1 MSTLPGVVRE
11 KTELRK
17 IAEFTEAGVR
27 RASLSRPGSGVGALF
42 AALDGL
48 LVVGSG
54 LLAYWFLR
62 GIGHILGDASL
73 GYPNLPKI
81 RLLVLLLIY
90 TVVTITCN
98 AAQDLYADAVINS
111 AQGTKRRIARAFCF
125 SLLIV
130 AMVVF
135 VAGEQA
141 VPRLMFAVAAVF
153 GLTAIVAVRLLVQ
166 RQNTRRIERGIGM
179 QHVLIV
185 GAGDIGRAFHRHL
198 NAHRSLGKKVCGFVD
213 DERRAAPLWLGTS
226 DALPRIVKE
235 HFIDEIYFTP
245 GASRDLIINVALQA
259 REQRVSVRIVPD
271 LYGGL
276 SLGSEF
282 GRVGDVPVLEL
293 NHRPIPTLGLFVK
306 RTIDLLIATVLALGS
321 APVMLLT
328 ALAIKLDSPG
338 PVIYKAWRVG
348 RKGRKFLCYK
358 FRTMVVNAEIYQ
370 ENLRHLNE
378 RNGATFKISND
389 PRMTRIGRLLRKY
402 SIDELPQVV
411 NVFRGEMSIVGPR
424 PHILTDFSR
433 YELDHLRRLE
443 ITPGLTG
450 LWQVTARRDPSF
462 EKNVELDLEYINN
475 WSLLLDVRILL
486 RTVIEVLR
494 GSGR

>member
-1 MSTLPGVVRE
+1 MSTIPGVARE
-11 KTELRK
+11 KTELRE

-185 GAGDIGRAFHRHL
+185 GAGEIGRAFHRHL

>member
-1 MSTLPGVVRE
+1 VSTLPGVARE
-11 KTELRK
+11 KTELRE
-17 IAEFTEAGVR
+17 ITEFTEVSVR
-27 RASLSRPGSGVGALF
+27 RASLTRSGSGLGALF
-42 AALDGL
+42 AGLDGL

-54 LLAYWFLR
+54 LLAYSFLQST
-62 GIGHILGDASL
+62 GYVLGDASL
-73 GYPNLPKI
+73 ASPNLPKI
-81 RLLVLLLIY
+81 RLFVLLLIY

-111 AQGTKRRIARAFCF
+111 AQGTKRRIVRAFCF

-135 VAGEQA
+135 VAGEKA
-141 VPRLMFAVAAVF
+141 VPRLMFAITAVF
-153 GLTAIVAVRLLVQ
+153 SLAAIVTVRLLVQ
-166 RQNTRRIERGIGM
+166 RQNTKRIQRGIGM

-185 GAGDIGRAFHRHL
+185 GAGEIGRAFHRHL
-198 NAHRSLGKKVCGFVD
+198 NAHQSLGKKVCGFVD

-245 GASRDLIINVALQA
+245 GTNRDLIISVALQA
-259 REQRVSVRIVPD
+259 REQRISVRIVPD

-293 NHRPIPTLGLFVK
+293 NHRPIPTLGLFIK
-306 RTIDLLIATVLALGS
+306 RTVDLLIATVLAIAS
-321 APVMLLT
+321 APIMLLA

-358 FRTMVVNAEIYQ
+358 FRTMVVDAEIHQ
-370 ENLRHLNE
+370 EKLRHLNE

-389 PRMTRIGRLLRKY
+389 PRMTWVGRFLRKY
-402 SIDELPQVV
+402 SIDELPQLL
-411 NVFRGEMSIVGPR
+411 NVFRGEMSVVGPR

-443 ITPGLTG
+443 VTPGLTG
-450 LWQVTARRDPSF
+450 LWQVTARREPSF

>member
-1 MSTLPGVVRE
+1 VSTLPGVARE
-11 KTELRK
+11 KTELRE

-185 GAGDIGRAFHRHL
+185 GAGEIGRAFHRHL

>member
-1 MSTLPGVVRE
+1 MSTLPGVARE
-11 KTELRK
+11 KTELRE
-17 IAEFTEAGVR
+17 ITEFTEVSVR
-27 RASLSRPGSGVGALF
+27 RASLTRPGSGLGALF
-42 AALDGL
+42 AGLDGL

-54 LLAYWFLR
+54 LLAYSFLQST
-62 GIGHILGDASL
+62 GYVLGDASL
-73 GYPNLPKI
+73 ASPNLPKI
-81 RLLVLLLIY
+81 RLFVLLLIY

-111 AQGTKRRIARAFCF
+111 AQGTKRRIVRAFCF

-135 VAGEQA
+135 VAGEKA
-141 VPRLMFAVAAVF
+141 VPRLMFAITAVF
-153 GLTAIVAVRLLVQ
+153 SLVAIVTVRLLVQ
-166 RQNTRRIERGIGM
+166 RQNTKRIQRGIGM

-185 GAGDIGRAFHRHL
+185 GAGEIGRAFQR
-198 NAHRSLGKKVCGFVD
+198 
-213 DERRAAPLWLGTS
+213 
-226 DALPRIVKE
+226 
-235 HFIDEIYFTP
+235 EIYFTP
-245 GASRDLIINVALQA
+245 GTNRDLIINVALQA
-259 REQRVSVRIVPD
+259 REQRISVRIVPD

-293 NHRPIPTLGLFVK
+293 NHRPIPTLGLFIK
-306 RTIDLLIATVLALGS
+306 RTVDLLIATVLAIVS
-321 APVMLLT
+321 VPVMLLA

-358 FRTMVVNAEIYQ
+358 FRTMVVDAEIHQ

-389 PRMTRIGRLLRKY
+389 PRMTWVGRFLRKY
-402 SIDELPQVV
+402 SIDELPQLL
-411 NVFRGEMSIVGPR
+411 NVFKGEMSVVGPR

-443 ITPGLTG
+443 VTPGLTG
-450 LWQVTARRDPSF
+450 LWQVTARREPSF

-475 WSLLLDVRILL
+475 WNLLLDVRILL

>member
-1 MSTLPGVVRE
+1 VSTIPGVARE
-11 KTELRK
+11 KTELRE

-185 GAGDIGRAFHRHL
+185 GAGEIGRAFHRHL